1 MNFSLFPQF
10 SYEPFFAASN
20 DAFTPAIDEALPL
33 DAAEGLDRDRLAM
46 AEALDF
52 EEIEAGYWKAA

>member
-10 SYEPFFAASN
+10 AYEPFFAASN
-20 DAFTPAIDEALPL
+20 DAHTPMIDEFLPL
-33 DAAEGLDRDRLAM
+33 DETERLDRDRLAM